1 MWYSRW
7 TGSKIFIR
15 DKHRLWYLTPNLKNS
30 FLNVILMSTKF
41 PFTYLFFTDRH
52 DHVGFYSAHF
62 CVFTFRSPVP
72 PAAGSKT
79 SLPTDCNQSN
89 YFQALFS
96 PKCAFLLFYIYSYG
110 LSIFL
115 LIVLISHFCHLLV
128 LSYYLCFIPVLI
140 SLYMWHVTMT
150 IKALFYSILFLSTS
164 INFPNI
170 NLWFEI
176 TKILNTKINQCFIRN
191 GSKIILIMHPNEW
204 MKNIRSWGLLMSQ
217 GLWEN
222 TVQFLMQ
229 LQLFF

>member
-7 TGSKIFIR
+7 TGSKFFIR

-52 DHVGFYSAHF
+52 DHVGFYTFLRFHLQIPRSTCCWIKDF
-62 CVFTFRSPVP
+62 LTNWLQSVQLLPSTFFSKVCLSIVLYIFLWFVYIPLDCV
-72 PAAGSKT
+72 
-79 SLPTDCNQSN
+79 N
-89 YFQALFS
+89 FS
-96 PKCAFLLFYIYSYG
+96 FLSFIGAVLLFMFYS
-110 LSIFL
+110 SFNFVI
-115 LIVLISHFCHLLV
+115 
-128 LSYYLCFIPVLI
+128 
-140 SLYMWHVTMT
+140 HVTCDNDNKG
-150 IKALFYSILFLSTS
+150 IILFYSILFLSTS